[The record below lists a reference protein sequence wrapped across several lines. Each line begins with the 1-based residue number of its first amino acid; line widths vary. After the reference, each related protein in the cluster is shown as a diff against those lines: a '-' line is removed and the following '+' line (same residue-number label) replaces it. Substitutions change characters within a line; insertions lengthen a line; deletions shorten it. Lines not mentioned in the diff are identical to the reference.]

1 MSKNEP
7 TPAPLPGDPETRPH
21 VYDGIQE
28 FDNKLP
34 NWWLHTLYWAIA
46 FSVVYWIY
54 HEQSSLTQSDG
65 TRVQMAIARIEQER
79 LASVDVSDDSKLWA
93 MVSNAEIVATGKQ
106 LYTTNCVACHAG
118 DLTGGIGANLRDATW
133 IHGARPTQIYRTI
146 SEGVLAKGMPAWGSL
161 LGPQKILQIQAYILS
176 HHTQTATGE
185 ATPGGVSTASTP

>member
-1 MSKNEP
+1 MSKHEP

-54 HEQSSLTQSDG
+54 HEQSSLVASDE
-65 TRVQMAIARIEQER
+65 RQVQVAVAEIERAR
-79 LASVDVSDDSKLWA
+79 LASVDLSDNGKLWA
-93 MVSNAEIVATGKQ
+93 M
-106 LYTTNCVACHAG
+106 TTNPDFLASGKALFDQNCAACHG
-118 DLTGGIGANLRDATW
+118 LDLKGGVGVSLVDATW
-133 IHGARPTQIYRTI
+133 VHGGKPSDLFKTI
-146 SEGVLAKGMPAWGSL
+146 NDGVLAKGMPAWGAL

-176 HHTQTATGE
+176 HHTPNQDQVATPKGAQTA
-185 ATPGGVSTASTP
+185 AAK